1 MVSSRKLRSVVKTN
15 TLPGAPAGEYEV
27 IQFQTVFA
35 KRRDAVETVVVA
47 HEGSGWK
54 VNGYFIK

>member
-1 MVSSRKLRSVVKTN
+1 VVKTN